1 MEERIAGSI
10 LECIGRTPLVRIR
23 GTEEGGAEVLAKP
36 EGMNPGGSSKDRA
49 ALSMVEAAEASGAL
63 RPGGTIVE
71 PTSGNSGIGL
81 AMVAA
86 VKKYRLVLTMPAT
99 MSVERQQ
106 ALAAYGAEVVLTP
119 GTAGMA
125 GAIARA
131 KEIAEK
137 EPGAWMPGQ
146 FDNPANPEAHYRTTA
161 EEILKDCGGRVDAFV
176 AGVGTG
182 GTISGVGRRLKE
194 AAPGVKVVAV
204 EPEES
209 AVLSGKNPGSHRL
222 QGIGAGFVPSI
233 FDWNVVDR
241 IFTVGAEAAGRTTL
255 WLAREHGI
263 LAGISS
269 GAAAYAAM
277 TMAQWEGYEGK
288 RIVALFPDTGSRYL
302 SGWPF
307 RRG

>member
-1 MEERIAGSI
+1 MEERIAGNI
-10 LECIGRTPLVRIR
+10 LECIGGTPLVRIR

-81 AMVAA
+81 AMMAA
-86 VKKYRLVLTMPAT
+86 VKKYRLVLTMPAS

-137 EPGAWMPGQ
+137 ESGAWMPGQ
-146 FDNPANPEAHYRTTA
+146 FDNPANLEAHYRTTA
-161 EEILKDCGGRVDAFV
+161 EEILRDCGGRVDAFV

-182 GTISGVGRRLKE
+182 GTVSGVGRRLKE
-194 AAPGVKVVAV
+194 AVEGVRIIAV

-209 AVLSGKNPGSHRL
+209 AVLSGGNPGSHRL

-233 FDWNVVDR
+233 FDWSVVDR
-241 IFTVGAEAAGRTTL
+241 IFTVGAESAGQTTL

-277 TMAQWEGYEGK
+277 TMAQWEAYEGK
-288 RIVALFPDTGSRYL
+288 RIVVLLPDTGLRYL

-307 RRG
+307 GRG